1 MDAPVFVVGASRS
14 GTNLVRALL
23 NENTGI
29 WMSPETHYFDDLR
42 PRLSSGGVAKLG
54 PQEQKRCEDYFL
66 ALAHRAYGQAGD
78 PSGSRVDRAELR
90 ALATELGGSGDAYFE
105 ALCVMRARVHG
116 RPRWGEKTPR
126 HVYRIDELLE
136 AFPAAKVVCLV
147 RDPRAVIASYRDWH
161 SAGAKEGV
169 WNDDDALA
177 ADRERTKRSYNI
189 VLMSYLWRG
198 VVQASYEALRAHGP
212 ERVRIQGFEQLA
224 AEPKRETRS
233 LCGWLGLEYEP
244 AMLGIPV
251 VNSSY
256 ASTGESAGVSTAAV
270 ERWKTTLSPGE
281 TAVIQRCCGSLMDEL
296 GSAREPVPAS
306 YGAVTR
312 AWATAPF
319 AAARA
324 AVINRDRL
332 GKVSHAARR
341 RAGAAFSRKPLL
353 PD

>member
-1 MDAPVFVVGASRS
+1 MDAPIFVVGASRS

-23 NENTGI
+23 NENGGVWI
-29 WMSPETHYFDDLR
+29 SPETHYFDDLR
-42 PRLSSGGVAKLG
+42 PRLASGGTASLG
-54 PQEQKRCEDYFL
+54 PERERCENYFL

-78 PSGSRVDRAELR
+78 PTGSRIEREELR
-90 ALATELGGSGDAYFE
+90 TLADELGGTGDAYFE
-105 ALCVMRARVHG
+105 ALALIRARLHE

-126 HVYRIDELLE
+126 HVYRIDELLA
-136 AFPAAKVVCLV
+136 AFPGARVVCLV

-161 SAGAKEGV
+161 TAGAKEGV

-198 VVQASYEALRAHGP
+198 VVQASYEALRRHG
-212 ERVRIQGFEQLA
+212 EDRVRVQSFERLA
-224 AEPKRETRS
+224 AEPEPETRA
-233 LCGWLGLEYEP
+233 LCAWLGLEYEP

-256 ASTGESAGVSTAAV
+256 ASSSESAGVSTAAV

-281 TAVIQRCCGSLMDEL
+281 IAVIQRCCGSMMDEL
-296 GSAREPVPAS
+296 GYAKEPVRAS
-306 YGAVTR
+306 YGALAG

-332 GKVSHAARR
+332 GKLSHAARR
-341 RAGAAFSRKPLL
+341 RAGAAFKREPLL
-353 PD
+353 PG